1 MRPRRRIGAL
11 LTLLTLFAIS
21 GCRRPHRSVIW
32 IVVDT
37 LRADHLEWY
46 GYERQTSPE
55 LAPWIAEGTLFD
67 LAISPQPE
75 TTPAVASLLT
85 GLYPPRHGVRSLSQ
99 RLHDDNRTAAEI
111 FHDAGYD
118 TAAFVSSFVMIQ
130 EFTNFAQGFDEYEDF
145 VSDRELSRENFERS
159 ARETLALAER
169 WVRARDPGKPFFLFV
184 HLIEPHGPYT
194 PPEPWASQFHSAETF
209 EIPGKIAKYQRL
221 PGLTDYAS
229 YLDRYDGEIAC
240 LFSSLG
246 SFLRT
251 LRDAGTLDR
260 AMFALT
266 ADHGESLGERDRY
279 FRHGDNVFQENVHV
293 PLLLH
298 LPESAPA
305 ERGRRVADVV
315 SLVDLLPT
323 ALEFAGIGGP
333 SGLDGRSLLG
343 TGRRGPTAERAILAW
358 SRPGGPYGFARFAG
372 RSKSMLR
379 SDVSPAVWES
389 FDLGS
394 DPAEGTAGEVSPEL
408 REAMARNYA
417 AWNDHQTPFVVEN
430 NLMSQTLRADFV
442 AERLR
447 KRDQEDLER
456 LRSLGYVN

>member
-1 MRPRRRIGAL
+1 ML
-11 LTLLTLFAIS
+11 
-21 GCRRPHRSVIW
+21 
-32 IVVDT
+32 
-37 LRADHLEWY
+37 
-46 GYERQTSPE
+46 
-55 LAPWIAEGTLFD
+55 
-67 LAISPQPE
+67 
-75 TTPAVASLLT
+75 
-85 GLYPPRHGVRSLSQ
+85 
-99 RLHDDNRTAAEI
+99 
-111 FHDAGYD
+111 
-118 TAAFVSSFVMIQ
+118 
-130 EFTNFAQGFDEYEDF
+130 
-145 VSDRELSRENFERS
+145 
-159 ARETLALAER
+159 
-169 WVRARDPGKPFFLFV
+169 
-184 HLIEPHGPYT
+184 
-194 PPEPWASQFHSAETF
+194 
-209 EIPGKIAKYQRL
+209 RL

-279 FRHGDNVFQENVHV
+279 FRHGDNVFQENARAAAAA
-293 PLLLH
+293 L

-333 SGLDGRSLLG
+333 SGRTAAPPRPAAAGRLRSGRSS
-343 TGRRGPTAERAILAW
+343 PW
-358 SRPGGPYGFARFAG
+358 SRPGGLYGFACFAG